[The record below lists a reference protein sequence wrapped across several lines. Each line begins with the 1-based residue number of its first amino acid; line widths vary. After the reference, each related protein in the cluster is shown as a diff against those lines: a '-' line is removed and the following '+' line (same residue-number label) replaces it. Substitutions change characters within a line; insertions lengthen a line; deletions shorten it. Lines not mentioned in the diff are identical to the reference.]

1 MFIRYEVL
9 STIPHYLA
17 ILPWLPMITT
27 NYQNITYHN
36 IVFVSTTLSVLW
48 HVYEEPMHTVLY
60 YADHMGAFVWFL
72 YDLELASRMSERA
85 RATIVLSNML
95 GFILFLLSNS
105 MGKYH
110 SEWHIISALKCIV
123 VSLIATTV

>member
-1 MFIRYEVL
+1 
-9 STIPHYLA
+9 
-17 ILPWLPMITT
+17 MITT

-36 IVFVSTTLSVLW
+36 IVFLSTTLSVLW

-95 GFILFLLSNS
+95 VFILFLLSNS

>member
-1 MFIRYEVL
+1 MLIRYDVL
-9 STIPHYLA
+9 STLPHYLA
-17 ILPWLPMITT
+17 ILPWLPTITT

-36 IVFVSTTLSVLW
+36 IVFLSTTLSVLW

-60 YADHMGAFVWFL
+60 YADHVGALVWFL
-72 YDLELASRMSERA
+72 YDLDLASRMSERA

-95 GFILFLLSNS
+95 VFILFLLSNS
-105 MGKYH
+105 VGKYH
-110 SEWHIISALKCIV
+110 SEWHIISALKCMI